1 MNPFENENGQEQE
14 NDEIAKIYAMADL
27 KTEHW
32 NKTLQEV
39 DYFYGDFSKYS
50 SPNEAIRSIKGL
62 IKTSELTLTT
72 VHSLLENMI
81 KVFEKIEEYE
91 KCAFL
96 LKIKKG
102 L

>member
-1 MNPFENENGQEQE
+1 MNPFENENGQE

-32 NKTLQEV
+32 KNILN
-39 DYFYGDFSKYS
+39 DADRFYKDFKNVSVKQS
-50 SPNEAIRSIKGL
+50 ISRIKSLIRRN
-62 IKTSELTLTT
+62 ELTMDVTI
-72 VHSLLENMI
+72 SLIDNMI
-81 KVFEKIEEYE
+81 RVYEQVEEYE
-91 KCAFL
+91 KCGHL